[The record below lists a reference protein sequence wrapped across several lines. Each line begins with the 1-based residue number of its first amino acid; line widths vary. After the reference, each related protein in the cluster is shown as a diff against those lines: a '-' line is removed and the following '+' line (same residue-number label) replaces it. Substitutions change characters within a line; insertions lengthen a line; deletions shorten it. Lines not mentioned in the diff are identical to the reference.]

1 MSKRTELI
9 NESESNLFFI
19 YDAAD
24 STDKNNYILKL
35 FIVKLDGT
43 KHVIDI
49 LIPDIFFDI
58 KLEDLSLIDSYNKEF
73 KPKSYEEITKQLFDS
88 EKKSDFLRLYYQ
100 NHKDRKKKLDLMIKK
115 KQDLEDELYMI
126 KLNQKGMTLNKEK
139 YQ

>member
-24 STDKNNYILKL
+24 STDKNNYFLKL
-35 FIVKLDGT
+35 FVVKLDGT

-58 KLEDLSLIDSYNKEF
+58 KLDDSSLIYSYKVWRSSVVDRLSDHHAIGLGF
-73 KPKSYEEITKQLFDS
+73 KFHCRQFE
-88 EKKSDFLRLYYQ
+88 
-100 NHKDRKKKLDLMIKK
+100 
-115 KQDLEDELYMI
+115 
-126 KLNQKGMTLNKEK
+126 
-139 YQ
+139 